1 MIHNKLIEIQGNIRV
16 ICRAR
21 PVLEVELK
29 QGGGA
34 GVDVTDF
41 PAEDVISIQRDPATK
56 TRFEFDRV
64 FSPSSSQEEVFSAVQ
79 PLCISVLDGY
89 NVSRMAKYFYLDDI
103 VFRYVFLPMGK
114 RDQVRNHIFL

>member
-1 MIHNKLIEIQGNIRV
+1 M
-16 ICRAR
+16 
-21 PVLEVELK
+21 LEVELK

-41 PAEDVISIQRDPATK
+41 PAEDVISIHRVPATK

-64 FSPSSSQEEVFSAVQ
+64 FPPSSSQEEVFSAVQ

-89 NVSRMAKYFYLDDI
+89 NVNGITQLLKL
-103 VFRYVFLPMGK
+103 
-114 RDQVRNHIFL
+114 